1 MIPKAERYR
10 NVVYIHSQT
19 VFSVSI
25 LCVCLNNLRKMSRNS
40 KSPPDRGVSDH
51 YYLELLQWKMS
62 HFRKQRFS
70 NSFINLESRLI
81 HSLQNTNISLP
92 GKIQVTFQSKLP
104 DTFRKSY
111 YANLND
117 LFRLVFF

>member
-19 VFSVSI
+19 VFSESI

-81 HSLQNTNISLP
+81 HSLQNTNIPLP

-111 YANLND
+111 
-117 LFRLVFF
+117 